1 MSLLIVLLVFLSCQ
15 HWAGGLLGF
24 SVWLV
29 AKAREGSPISMPPFG
44 LAWILVIGGFVGGT
58 VLSDNPSGLQWAG
71 LLQWLSLIVGILA
84 LQAAL
89 RERPHRLVAVLVG
102 LFLAGSINALQW
114 TWELVSRHQEWV
126 AIRTA
131 DLPLFPFRIRLF
143 GSHGPT
149 QSAAWL
155 GGLILLVLSWPQSSL
170 SRWKSI
176 ARWIAVSIGIV
187 LMGFCDSRLAYL
199 GFLTGLLAHV
209 AIASGSGRALWI
221 APLPSLVWILRD
233 HLHPSLVVSGGGI
246 GTGLWMLVS
255 TSFLPIAWSLARKA
269 WSWPGLSLGLIARI
283 TIGLGSVG
291 ILGPAWVGLSRYNW
305 SLDLLSS
312 GRFDFWTIAI
322 DAWLHNP
329 IFGIGPWTFV
339 HHHAASMDWTYGF
352 LAMHPHSAFLE
363 ILLAGGLVS
372 ASGSM
377 ILALRAF
384 SGAHGVVG
392 PPKEWRIL
400 LPCLSSLAIGM
411 AFDSPLSS
419 PQVMSLTMVAIAG
432 FLAPFPVA
440 RSFAVP
446 RTSALLPLLLL
457 VPASFVWEQ
466 QVAKTPLLE
475 ARELLRRNLWGEG
488 ASVILR
494 GRPQV
499 EGDPQWTRNLLMA
512 RTMLATSRESLM
524 VLLPHWQRLR
534 IAEPGFLPNRIHLRW
549 VESLVSPTRATRDS
563 LDSALAR
570 MDRSSLATPTF
581 GEISSRWME
590 TYPSDAPEFW
600 LGEWRSAKGQG
611 KTERIRWVEH
621 WLDERLP
628 DWRGRISGHRRLLG
642 ARSSTEMQLYGSSG
656 TGWLLIPQLEPYHTT
671 SQVEFFEK
679 NGGD

>member
-1 MSLLIVLLVFLSCQ
+1 MSLLIVLLVLLSCQ
-15 HWAGGLLGF
+15 HWSGGLLGF

-29 AKAREGSPISMPPFG
+29 AKVREGSPLSMPPFG
-44 LAWILVIGGFVGGT
+44 LAWILVILGLVGGT

-71 LLQWLSLIVGILA
+71 LLQWLSLVAGILA
-84 LQAAL
+84 LQTAL
-89 RERPHRLVAVLVG
+89 RESPHRLVAVLVG
-102 LFLAGSINALQW
+102 LFLAGSVHVFQW

-126 AIRTA
+126 VLRTA

-155 GGLILLVLSWPQSSL
+155 GGLILLVISWPQSSP

-176 ARWIAVSIGIV
+176 ASWSAVSIGIV

-199 GFLTGLLAHV
+199 GFLTGLLTRE
-209 AIASGSGRALWI
+209 AIAGGSGRTLWI
-221 APLPSLVWILRD
+221 APLPAVIWSVRD

-246 GTGLWMLVS
+246 GTGVWMLAI
-255 TSFLPIAWSLARKA
+255 TSFLPLGWILLRRMRRR
-269 WSWPGLSLGLIARI
+269 PGFSLGTIARI
-283 TIGLGSVG
+283 AIGLGGVG
-291 ILGPAWVGLSRYNW
+291 ILGPAWVAVSRYDW
-305 SLDLLSS
+305 ALDLLSS

-322 DAWLHNP
+322 EAWLGKP
-329 IFGIGPWTFV
+329 LFGIGPWTFV
-339 HHHAASMDWTYGF
+339 HHHAASVDWTFGF
-352 LAMHPHSAFLE
+352 LAMHPHNAFLE

-372 ASGSM
+372 ASGAM
-377 ILALRAF
+377 ILAWKAF
-384 SGAHGVVG
+384 SGAHEVEG

-419 PQVMSLTMVAIAG
+419 PQVMSLTLVAIAG

-440 RSFAVP
+440 SSFVIP
-446 RTSALLPLLLL
+446 RTSALFPLLLL

-475 ARELLRRNLWGEG
+475 ARELLRRTLWREG

-494 GRPQV
+494 GRPRV

-524 VLLPHWQRLR
+524 VLLPQWQRLR
-534 IAEPGFLPNRIHLRW
+534 IAEPGFLPNRIHLHW
-549 VESLVSPTRATRDS
+549 VESLASPTKANRDS

-570 MDRSSLATPTF
+570 MDRSSLAIPTF

-600 LGEWRSAKGQG
+600 LGEWRSAKSLG

-628 DWRGRISGHRRLLG
+628 GWRSRISGHRRLLG

-656 TGWLLIPQLEPYHTT
+656 TGWLLIPQLESYHTM
-671 SQVEFFEK
+671 SQVENFEK
-679 NGGD
+679 